1 MKSRK
6 FVKRFLAQK
15 SSDLGKKY
23 GLRNLSINFDNSM
36 RVGEGNASYLIKGDK
51 YGCYVGGIQLGEKNL
66 SFAGCVTDLHFTM
79 ALVALHHEF
88 HHVKQ
93 FQNMRHNCN
102 PYYGLMLNS
111 MMATSLCANNNR
123 SDYYYENYRNNT
135 SEIDAIYGSLQDA
148 YMDLSELNGET
159 TAEQMLLD
167 FVNRQGG
174 LKTWPLEKTDYQ
186 SLDLVLTD
194 LEEKLRDSLT
204 HVKSISRNDLQSAM
218 LQRFVK
224 AQPATKS
231 VLYDLNQGYRGDM
244 QDMYLAACYCDSMGD
259 KGFMSPTNGHQS
271 IFFNIHDMNFDSQIC
286 GRAWQQA
293 RNYERH
299 PLDMDL
305 VWDHRF
311 EDMDEERYEQIFG
324 HPPNMVPK
332 SRPVPE
338 IRGMEDMPSHDFSL
352 GS

>member
-1 MKSRK
+1 MN
-6 FVKRFLAQK
+6 FLVKKIEQLKLKHNAPNVVV
-15 SSDLGKKY
+15 D
-23 GLRNLSINFDNSM
+23 FDKSM
-36 RVGEGNASYLIKGDK
+36 RVGEGDVAYVINCDLYDNYLGKIR
-51 YGCYVGGIQLGEKNL
+51 VGSKNL
-66 SFAGCVTDLHFTM
+66 SFVGCVTDLHFTM
-79 ALVALHHEF
+79 SLVALHHEF
-88 HHVKQ
+88 QHVKQ
-93 FQNMRHNCN
+93 FQNMRKNCN
-102 PYYGLMLNS
+102 PYYGLMLNALMS
-111 MMATSLCANNNR
+111 RRVCANNNR
-123 SDYYYENYRNNT
+123 NDYYYENYRNNT

-148 YMDLSELNGET
+148 YMDLLEISDET

-167 FVNRQGG
+167 FVNLQGG
-174 LKTWPLEKTDYQ
+174 SKTWPLEKTDYQ
-186 SLDLVLTD
+186 SLDVVLTD

-231 VLYDLNQGYRGDM
+231 VLYNLNQGYRGDM

-338 IRGMEDMPSHDFSL
+338 IRGMEDMPSHDFFL

>member
-1 MKSRK
+1 MKSVK
-6 FVKRFLAQK
+6 FVRRFLEQK
-15 SSDLGKKY
+15 INALKMKY
-23 GLRNLSINFDNSM
+23 DIPDVDIYFTKSM
-36 RVGEGNASYLIKGDK
+36 RVGEGNVRYSIQCEK
-51 YGCYVGGIQLGEKNL
+51 YGDYFDEIKLGQKGL

-88 HHVKQ
+88 HHVNQ
-93 FQNMRHNCN
+93 FQNMRKNCN
-102 PYYGLMLNS
+102 PYYGLMLNALMS
-111 MMATSLCANNNR
+111 RQVCANNNR
-123 SDYYYENYRNNT
+123 NDYYYENYRNNT

-148 YMDLSELNGET
+148 YMDLSEINGET

-174 LKTWPLEKTDYQ
+174 LKTWLLEKTDYQ
-186 SLDLVLTD
+186 SLDVVLTD

-204 HVKSISRNDLQSAM
+204 HVKYISRNDLQSAM

-259 KGFMSPTNGHQS
+259 KGFMSPTNGHKS

-305 VWDHRF
+305 VWDHCF

>member
-1 MKSRK
+1 MRSVK
-6 FVKRFLAQK
+6 FVKRFLEQK
-15 SSDLGKKY
+15 INALKMKY
-23 GLRNLSINFDNSM
+23 DIPDVEVYFTKSM
-36 RVGEGNASYLIKGDK
+36 RVGEGNVRYSIQCEK
-51 YGCYVGGIQLGEKNL
+51 YGTYVDEIKLGKKGL
-66 SFAGCVTDLHFTM
+66 SFAGGVTDLHFTM
-79 ALVALHHEF
+79 SLVALHHEF
-88 HHVKQ
+88 QHVKQ
-93 FQNMRHNCN
+93 FQNMRKNCN
-102 PYYGLMLNS
+102 PYYGLMLNAL
-111 MMATSLCANNNR
+111 MGRQVCANNNR
-123 SDYYYENYRNNT
+123 NDYYYENYRNNT
-135 SEIDAIYGSLQDA
+135 SEIDAIYGSLQDS
-148 YMDLSELNGET
+148 YVDLVKWSDET
-159 TAEQMLLD
+159 TAEQLLLD

-174 LKTWPLEKTDYQ
+174 SKTWPLEKNDYQ
-186 SLDLVLTD
+186 SLDVVLTD

-218 LQRFVK
+218 LQRFMK

>member
-1 MKSRK
+1 MKKIK
-6 FVKRFLAQK
+6 FVMNFLEERIEQLK
-15 SSDLGKKY
+15 VKY
-23 GLRNLSINFDNSM
+23 HTPGLIVDFDKSM
-36 RVGEGNASYLIKGDK
+36 RVGEGDVSYSINCEKYCNYLGD
-51 YGCYVGGIQLGEKNL
+51 IHLGSKNL
-66 SFAGCVTDLHFTM
+66 FFAGFVTDLHFTM
-79 ALVALHHEF
+79 SLVALHHEF

-111 MMATSLCANNNR
+111 FMGRQICVNNHKN
-123 SDYYYENYRNNT
+123 DYYYENYRNNT
-135 SEIDAIYGSLQDA
+135 SEIDAIYGSLQDS
-148 YMDLSELNGET
+148 YVDLVTLTNEI
-159 TAEQMLLD
+159 TAEQLLLD

-174 LKTWPLEKTDYQ
+174 SKTWPLEKNDYQ
-186 SLDLVLTD
+186 SLDVVLAD

-231 VLYDLNQGYRGDM
+231 ILYDLNQGYRGDM

-259 KGFMSPTNGHQS
+259 KGFISPTNGHKS

-324 HPPNMVPK
+324 HPPNTVPK

>member
-1 MKSRK
+1 MKKLKS
-6 FVKRFLAQK
+6 VMTFLEQK
-15 SSDLGKKY
+15 IEELKLQYNVLDLDV
-23 GLRNLSINFDNSM
+23 SFDTSM
-36 RVGEGNASYLIKGDK
+36 RVGYGNAPYSIDYGKYEPYLGD
-51 YGCYVGGIQLGEKNL
+51 IQLGQKNL
-66 SFAGCVTDLHFTM
+66 SFAGFVTDLHFTM
-79 ALVALHHEF
+79 VLVALHHEF

-111 MMATSLCANNNR
+111 IMATKLCVNNNR
-123 SDYYYENYRNNT
+123 NDYYYENYRNNI
-135 SEIDAIYGSLQDA
+135 SEIDAIYGSLQD
-148 YMDLSELNGET
+148 S
-159 TAEQMLLD
+159 
-167 FVNRQGG
+167 
-174 LKTWPLEKTDYQ
+174 
-186 SLDLVLTD
+186 
-194 LEEKLRDSLT
+194 
-204 HVKSISRNDLQSAM
+204 
-218 LQRFVK
+218 
-224 AQPATKS
+224 
-231 VLYDLNQGYRGDM
+231 
-244 QDMYLAACYCDSMGD
+244 AACYCDSMGD

>member
-1 MKSRK
+1 MKKLKS
-6 FVKRFLAQK
+6 VMTFLEQK
-15 SSDLGKKY
+15 IEELKLQYNVLDLDV
-23 GLRNLSINFDNSM
+23 SFDTSM
-36 RVGEGNASYLIKGDK
+36 RVGYGNAPYSIDYGKYEPYLGD
-51 YGCYVGGIQLGEKNL
+51 IQLGQKNL
-66 SFAGCVTDLHFTM
+66 SFAGFVTDLHFTM
-79 ALVALHHEF
+79 VLVALHHEF

-111 MMATSLCANNNR
+111 IMATKLCVNNNR
-123 SDYYYENYRNNT
+123 NDYYYENYRNNI
-135 SEIDAIYGSLQDA
+135 SEIDAIYGSLQDS
-148 YMDLSELNGET
+148 YVDLVKWSDET

-186 SLDLVLTD
+186 SLDVVLTD